1 MEKRKLV
8 LGLFVFAVILDIVGI
23 ITGNQLMRF
32 IFKPMIMLLLMMYYS
47 VIVEPENRLYLAV
60 LFFSFLGDVF
70 LLFDSKINFILG
82 LASFLIAHVL
92 LIKIVVG
99 VLKKSTMNQKIRAI
113 TPFAVIFFGLV
124 FLLKDNLGELLIP
137 VIIYAFIITVFG
149 VVSFLNYLTEKSIPN
164 LLLLGGATFFI
175 LSDSTLAINK
185 FYQSEAYFPV
195 FIMITYVLAEYL
207 ICRFMIFEGKK
218 EVPLN

>member
-1 MEKRKLV
+1 MKKRKLI
-8 LGLFVFAVILDIVGI
+8 LGLFVLAVVLDIVGI

-32 IFKPMIMLLLMMYYS
+32 IFKPLIMLLLMMYYS
-47 VIVEPENRLYLAV
+47 VIVEPENKLYLAV

-70 LLFDSKINFILG
+70 LLFDSKMNFMLG
-82 LASFLIAHVL
+82 LTSFLIAHIL

-99 VLKKSTMNQKIRAI
+99 MLKKPSISKKLIAI
-113 TPFAVIFFGLV
+113 IPFAVIFFGLV
-124 FLLKDNLGELLIP
+124 FLLKNNLGELLIP
-137 VIIYAFIITVFG
+137 VIIYALIITTFG
-149 VVSFLNYLTEKSIPN
+149 VVSLLNYLTEKSVPN

-207 ICRFMIFEGKK
+207 ICRFMILEGKK
-218 EVPLN
+218 